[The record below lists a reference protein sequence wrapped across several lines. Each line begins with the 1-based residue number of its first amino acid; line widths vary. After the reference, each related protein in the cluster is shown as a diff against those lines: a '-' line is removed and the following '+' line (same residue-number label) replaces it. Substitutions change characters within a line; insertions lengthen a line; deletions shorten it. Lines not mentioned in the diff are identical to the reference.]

1 MSTFRHNAPG
11 LLLCLGMALLA
22 FALAPYLPLNALMIA
37 LLLGLLLAFF
47 WPPPATVRP
56 GVLFS
61 MKKLLRLAIV
71 LLGLRISLAQVQAL
85 GWGSLLIVF
94 SGVALCFGL
103 SLWLGRWLK
112 LSRSST
118 LLLASGVSICGA
130 SAVLAADAVVEAEES
145 DVVYALAVIT
155 LLGTIFMLAYP
166 LLQWL
171 LLLTPAH
178 YSLWVGASVHEVA
191 QVVAAGFAH
200 GEQSGELA
208 TVVKLTRVL
217 ALVPVMLLL
226 VLYQRRVAAAEV
238 GLKQVPIPWFVLGF
252 LGLLLLGGWLPESL
266 KAPLNLLGQLALVMA
281 MAALG
286 LETRLDKLKAAG
298 LRPLYL
304 GLGSSLFL
312 SLYSLGLI
320 YAIQP

>member
-1 MSTFRHNAPG
+1 MSTFRQNAPG
-11 LLLCLGMALLA
+11 LLLCLGIALLA
-22 FALAPYLPLNALMIA
+22 QGLAPYLPLNALMLA
-37 LLLGLLLAFF
+37 LLLGLLLGAF
-47 WPPPATVRP
+47 WQPPAVLRP
-56 GVLFS
+56 GVVFS

-71 LLGLRISLAQVQAL
+71 LLGLRISLEQVQAL
-85 GWGSLLIVF
+85 GWSSLLIVF
-94 SGVALCFGL
+94 SGVALCFGF

-145 DVVYALAVIT
+145 EVVYALAVIT
-155 LLGTIFMLAYP
+155 LLGTVFMLAYP

-171 LLLTPAH
+171 LLLSPAH

-200 GEQSGELA
+200 GEQTGELA

-226 VLYQRRVAAAEV
+226 VVYQRRSAAAEV
-238 GLKQVPIPWFVLGF
+238 GFKQVPIPWFVLGF
-252 LGLLLLGGWLPESL
+252 LALLLLGGWLPESL
-266 KAPLNLLGQLALVMA
+266 KAPLNLLGQLTLVMA

-286 LETRLDKLKAAG
+286 LETRPDKLRAAG

-312 SLYSLGLI
+312 SLFSLGLI
-320 YAIQP
+320 YVLQP